1 MGINFNMH
9 LFSLIL
15 YGSGILGI
23 LISFLFIILAIKKN
37 TKTSSVLVVIMFVLS
52 ITLLTSGT
60 CFKLVDRKKSSSND
74 IVIENLNSE
83 NNLKSIESKKPS
95 YDDLKLNYK
104 LGSSYNDSQKSANIT
119 IKNSSDS
126 TFSGEI
132 NLDFISLND
141 QNLDSLTLKVKNLLP
156 KKSYTSDAIVNNQVS
171 KIKYS
176 FSGEFNNSENI
187 QSPYSISKISTGN
200 NFVRINV
207 LVNDTSKDHLEQI
220 CNVIASE
227 YMNTNFKGILIYFYS
242 ENASKDLNLENVVAD
257 YYLNIST
264 KTSKFTYY

>member
-1 MGINFNMH
+1 MGINFNVH
-9 LFSLIL
+9 LISLLL
-15 YGSGILGI
+15 YGCGILGI
-23 LISFLFIILAIKKN
+23 LISFLFIFLAMKKN
-37 TKTSSVLVVIMFVLS
+37 TKASSMLVVIMFVLS
-52 ITLLTSGT
+52 ITLLASGT
-60 CFKLVDRKKSSSND
+60 CLKLVDRKKSSSND
-74 IVIENLNSE
+74 IAIENTNSQ
-83 NNLKSIESKKPS
+83 NNLESIESNEPS
-95 YDDLKLNYK
+95 YDDLRLTYK

-126 TFSGEI
+126 IFSGEV
-132 NLDFISLND
+132 NLDFTNLD
-141 QNLDSLTLKVKNLLP
+141 GQNLDSLTLKIKDLLP
-156 KKSYTSDAIVNNQVS
+156 KKSYTSDAIVSNQVS

-176 FSGEFNNSENI
+176 FSGEFNNNENT
-187 QSPYSISKISTGN
+187 QSHYSISKISTGN

-227 YMNTNFKGILIYFYS
+227 YMNTNFEGILIYFYS
-242 ENASKDLNLENVVAD
+242 ENASNDLNFENVVAD